1 MESCLVL
8 GGWEIGQTWDCR
20 RNPIRVEAL
29 LNLLEPPIPQHVIDF
44 VPAGVAHTYR
54 IVPVELS
61 DDELTVAADKP
72 LSAAYLD
79 ELRWYLDIKKFKAV
93 TVPAEHLNLALE
105 HYYPAALLALV
116 RTTCLVFDPDVLQVR
131 LTALEDRTAVS
142 VLRRGAGDIGVESAS
157 DDLCQD
163 AIDRVKARAGIAANT
178 PLPQSGTI
186 TLRDADKPVTI
197 VVEARLD
204 GDRNA

>member
-1 MESCLVL
+1 M
-8 GGWEIGQTWDCR
+8 G
-20 RNPIRVEAL
+20 AL

-44 VPAGVAHTYR
+44 VSGGVAHTYR

-79 ELRWYLDIKKFKAV
+79 ELRWYVDIKKFNAV
-93 TVPAEHLNLALE
+93 TVPTEHLNLAIE
-105 HYYPAALLALV
+105 RYYPLALLKLS
-116 RTTCLVFDPDVLQVR
+116 RTTCLVLNPDVLRVC

-142 VLRRGAGDIGVESAS
+142 VQRRGAGDIGVESAS
-157 DDLCQD
+157 GDLCQD
-163 AIDRVKARAGIAANT
+163 AIERVKACAGIAANT
-178 PLPQSGTI
+178 PLPQFGAI
-186 TLRDADKPVTI
+186 TLGAADKWVTV

-204 GDRNA
+204 GGKECVILTLGDQHATEQDEGPER